1 VNTRLDEIAHRRLAL
16 VGQAAEQRDRLA
28 AEASDLRQAL
38 SMADALRH
46 TGRMLRSRP
55 LAVSLA
61 AAGLMAI
68 GPRRLLRF
76 AYRTGLLLPVAVRL
90 LRIIRT
96 LR

>member
-1 VNTRLDEIAHRRLAL
+1 VNTRLNEIAHRRLAL

-46 TGRMLRSRP
+46 PGRMLRSRP

-61 AAGLMAI
+61 AAGLMVI

-90 LRIIRT
+90 LRIIRM